1 MVAWESGNN
10 TLMISSSWF
19 RNEMDQRS
27 PVMAPIIDV
36 VCGRAIIQGN
46 WFEHNNGGDAV
57 RVGPE
62 VVAAMINGN
71 LAENQLAFPRTR
83 TTQTPPCIV
92 DSGNMLFSF
101 YPLNRT
107 GLTLGHL
114 QPSPQQCSRSLW
126 GLRTP
131 SDFKHGEPKRHGL

>member
-1 MVAWESGNN
+1 MVAHHYPSASHSGRALPGGFLAIRGASVFGFTKSAMVAWESGNN

-36 VCGRAIIQGN
+36 VRGRAIIQGN
-46 WFEHNNGGDAV
+46 WFEHNNGGNAV

-71 LAENQLAFPRTR
+71 LAENELAFPRTR

-92 DSGNMLFSF
+92 DSGNILF
-101 YPLNRT
+101 
-107 GLTLGHL
+107 
-114 QPSPQQCSRSLW
+114 RSI
-126 GLRTP
+126 P
-131 SDFKHGEPKRHGL
+131 